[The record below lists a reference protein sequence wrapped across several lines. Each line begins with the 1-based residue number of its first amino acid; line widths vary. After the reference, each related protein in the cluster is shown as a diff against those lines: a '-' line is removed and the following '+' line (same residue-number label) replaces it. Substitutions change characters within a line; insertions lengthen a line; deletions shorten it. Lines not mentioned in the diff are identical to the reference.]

1 MDLVFKIDS
10 LKRGYK
16 MNKTNNETKLTS
28 NLKILGGVFVI
39 LAILLFIFR
48 LIIDYF
54 YGGSPLEKTNDIL
67 IAIAFGM
74 SSLAY
79 TLEKRVI
86 LTIFFGL
93 FFILYVLSLLGI

>member
-1 MDLVFKIDS
+1 
-10 LKRGYK
+10 

-28 NLKILGGVFVI
+28 NLKILGGVFVT

-54 YGGSPLEKTNDIL
+54 YGGSPLEKNNDIL

-74 SSLAY
+74 GSLAY

-86 LTIFFGL
+86 LTIFYGL

>member
-1 MDLVFKIDS
+1 
-10 LKRGYK
+10 

-28 NLKILGGVFVI
+28 NLKTVGGVFVI
-39 LAILLFIFR
+39 LTILLVILR
-48 LIIDYF
+48 LIIDSI
-54 YGGSPLEKTNDIL
+54 YGGSHLEKTNDIL

-74 SSLAY
+74 GSLAY

>member
-10 LKRGYK
+10 FKRGYK

-28 NLKILGGVFVI
+28 NLKILGGVFVT

-74 SSLAY
+74 GSFLYFICSIFTWNIVIYKQLAAY
-79 TLEKRVI
+79 I
-86 LTIFFGL
+86 
-93 FFILYVLSLLGI
+93 S

>member
-1 MDLVFKIDS
+1 
-10 LKRGYK
+10 

-28 NLKILGGVFVI
+28 NLKILGGVFVT

-74 SSLAY
+74 GSLAY

-86 LTIFFGL
+86 LTIFYGL

>member
-1 MDLVFKIDS
+1 
-10 LKRGYK
+10 

-28 NLKILGGVFVI
+28 NLKILGGIFVI

-74 SSLAY
+74 GSLAY

-86 LTIFFGL
+86 LTIIFGL

>member
-1 MDLVFKIDS
+1 MDLIFKNNS
-10 LKRGYK
+10 FKRGYK

-28 NLKILGGVFVI
+28 NLKTVGGVFVI
-39 LAILLFIFR
+39 LTILLVILR
-48 LIIDYF
+48 LIIDSI
-54 YGGSPLEKTNDIL
+54 YGGSHLEKTNDIL

-74 SSLAY
+74 GSLAY

>member
-1 MDLVFKIDS
+1 M
-10 LKRGYK
+10 GY
-16 MNKTNNETKLTS
+16 
-28 NLKILGGVFVI
+28 FVT

-74 SSLAY
+74 GSLAY

-86 LTIFFGL
+86 LTIFYGL

>member
-10 LKRGYK
+10 FKRGYK
-16 MNKTNNETKLTS
+16 MNKTNNETKLTR
-28 NLKILGGVFVI
+28 NLKTVGGVFVT

-74 SSLAY
+74 GSLAY

-86 LTIFFGL
+86 LTIFYGL

>member
-1 MDLVFKIDS
+1 
-10 LKRGYK
+10 

-28 NLKILGGVFVI
+28 NFKILGGVFVT

-74 SSLAY
+74 GSLAY